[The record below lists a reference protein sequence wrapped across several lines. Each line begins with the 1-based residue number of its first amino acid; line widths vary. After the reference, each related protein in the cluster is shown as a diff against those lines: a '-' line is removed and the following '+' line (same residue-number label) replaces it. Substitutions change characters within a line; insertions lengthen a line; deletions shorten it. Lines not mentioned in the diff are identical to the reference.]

1 MLLMRTRYP
10 EEGWPCLGGE
20 LSKGSIFLGFL
31 RKDSLYRAELG
42 LGLGLLDG
50 VRVRDSG
57 LGVRIRWCR
66 KE

>member
-1 MLLMRTRYP
+1 M
-10 EEGWPCLGGE
+10 GGE